1 MIFIIHR
8 KVSNKI
14 ITTKIILMYYG
25 LLYDP
30 QFYSLKSGK
39 FSLQIGNLVYKLANL
54 VYKFKIGKSL
64 QIVF

>member
-1 MIFIIHR
+1 
-8 KVSNKI
+8 
-14 ITTKIILMYYG
+14 MYYG